1 MTKKKLKKTMEP
13 QKLKRWKSQKIE
25 ASENENVVFFIGF
38 TMKKKHL
45 TKKLKINKKT
55 TAITVF
61 HTEKIAPA

>member
-38 TMKKKHL
+38 TMKKKHP
-45 TKKLKINKKT
+45 TKKMEN
-55 TAITVF
+55 
-61 HTEKIAPA
+61 